1 MYRERLYLPDHLPN
15 EKVEFVLRRHL
26 FVAFGEGLLFI
37 VLFAI
42 PVGFYYFFK
51 ILFPHLLASEVVYT
65 LLLLSVSVY
74 YLYILLFAYTSFI
87 DYWLDIWVVTNER
100 IISIEQRGLFARK
113 FSEQQLFLLQDVS
126 SEVHGILATLFHFG
140 ILLPSQLAQNRTP
153 YLNRCRG
160 LTRLLYESC
169 NSLRPAEKIILER
182 GSFNY
187 L

>member
-140 ILLPSQLAQNRTP
+140 DIVAQSAGSKQNAIFKQVPRADQIAVRIMQLAEASRKNHP
-153 YLNRCRG
+153 G
-160 LTRLLYESC
+160 E
-169 NSLRPAEKIILER
+169 
-182 GSFNY
+182 G
-187 L
+187 